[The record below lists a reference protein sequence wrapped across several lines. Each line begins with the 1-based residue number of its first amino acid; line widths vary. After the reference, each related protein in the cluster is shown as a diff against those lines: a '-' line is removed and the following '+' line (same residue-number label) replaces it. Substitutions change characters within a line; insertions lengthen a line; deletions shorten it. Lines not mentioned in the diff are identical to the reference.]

1 MSAGH
6 RSVCTL
12 AVIALAGGTAAAQGR
27 PDPRPQPR
35 LEERIER
42 TAEAVA
48 AMIEANVER
57 WAGQFERHADRW
69 AETIERHAEELA
81 ERIEARVEAAGQT
94 EAEREAQQRAR
105 EIQREAQQRAR
116 EIQREA
122 QQRAR
127 QLQREA
133 QERAREAQRERQ
145 RQRGRENPGN
155 RNEVTESFSRTV
167 RLDRGGV
174 VDLENTAGDIII
186 TGGGGSDVRI
196 DAVKRMR
203 GASEADAQARL
214 RDLQI
219 EIVERAG
226 RLQVRTNH
234 PRGRSGGGAVDY
246 TLAVPAAADLVL
258 RSVSG
263 DVRVSNVRGELRAET
278 INGDLEATSIG
289 RIQLVKTISGNVTIS
304 GAEGD
309 LNAESVNGDVVVRG
323 LKGRSGQVS
332 TVSGDVR
339 MSDIELERAN
349 IGSINGDIDYGGRL
363 ARSGRYELHTHSG
376 DVTVTPAG
384 NAGFDVEA
392 NTFNGDITSQ
402 MTLKLSRDSERGPGR
417 SINRAIRG
425 TSGDAG
431 AVLVLRTFNGDIRI
445 VKR

>member
-1 MSAGH
+1 MRAGH

-12 AVIALAGGTAAAQGR
+12 AVIALAGGTAAAQDR
-27 PDPRPQPR
+27 SEPRPERR
-35 LEERIER
+35 LEDRIER

-48 AMIEANVER
+48 ALIEGNVER
-57 WAGQFERHADRW
+57 WAEEFERNADRW

-94 EAEREAQQRAR
+94 QAEREAQQRARERQREAQQRAR

-116 EIQREA
+116 EV
-122 QQRAR
+122 
-127 QLQREA
+127 QREA
-133 QERAREAQRERQ
+133 QERARETQRERQ
-145 RQRGRENPGN
+145 RQRVRDNVRS
-155 RNEVTESFSRTV
+155 RNEVTESFTRTV
-167 RLDRGGV
+167 RLDRGAV
-174 VDLENTAGDIII
+174 IDLENTAGDIII

-203 GASEADAQARL
+203 GTSEADAQTRL
-214 RDLQI
+214 RDVQI

-226 RLQVRTNH
+226 RLQVRTNY
-234 PRGRSGGGAVDY
+234 PRVRNGGGAVDY
-246 TLAVPAAADLVL
+246 TLAVPSAADLVI

-278 INGDLEATSIG
+278 INGDLEATSVG
-289 RIQLVKTISGNVTIS
+289 QVQLAKTISGSVTIS

-309 LNAESVNGDVVVRG
+309 LRAESVNGDVVIRG

-349 IGSINGDIDYGGRL
+349 IGSINGDIDYGGAL

-376 DVTVTPAG
+376 DVVIAPSG
-384 NAGFDVEA
+384 DAGFDVEA

-402 MTLKLSRDSERGPGR
+402 VTLKLSLDSERGPAGR
-417 SINRAIRG
+417 STAPSAARPA
-425 TSGDAG
+425 TPVPSSC
-431 AVLVLRTFNGDIRI
+431 
-445 VKR
+445 